1 LSDDFD
7 PVAFAIENPPAG
19 SGVRSRFANPKVEG
33 WIESL
38 VKAYEM
44 GQIERWDWVHLSKV
58 LRQGDPTL
66 PKDAAFRDYIISKR
80 PDLHERI
87 TQAR

>member
-1 LSDDFD
+1 MTDFD

-19 SGVRSRFANPKVEG
+19 SGVRSRFAQPRVEG

-44 GQIERWDWVHLSKV
+44 RQLDRWDWCHVSKV

-66 PKDAAFRDYIISKR
+66 PKDAALRDYIVSKR
-80 PDLHERI
+80 PDLFERI
-87 TQAR
+87 TKAR